1 MKNVWRMKPVL
12 PDWANGG
19 QLRRRLASGA
29 TAVQPFVRRC
39 GAGLGELRRIV
50 ERILPSLLSLLQ
62 GFWAHLVSR
71 MLSFLSWF
79 WQGVRA
85 RFAEVVVETWG
96 ALHRANGAVQRLRR
110 ILERASA
117 SVWAAIRWSLMG
129 IVHRA
134 QWWWAVLVSAVQ
146 HFERH
151 DCVMRAAAI
160 SYFGLISFFPLVL
173 VLITLVS
180 YFLEVSIAQKQVLDL
195 IVLSAPT
202 AGDLVK
208 GNMGHILRYRNTVG
222 LLAIA
227 GFFWSASAVF
237 STIDRALN
245 RIWDVREL
253 RPYWRSKLLSIL
265 VIVGIGGLSVGSMAT
280 TALVNLLRGVVLPL
294 LSSQFGVSLGPWRVV
309 VFLIPY
315 ITNFLLFMFVYGVF
329 PHTRV
334 NWLHIWPGALLAA
347 IVWEQAKTLF
357 TDYLATFGSTNLVYG
372 SVGAIIALMVW
383 FYLSALILL
392 MGAEI
397 SAAYSRAVRHT

>member
-1 MKNVWRMKPVL
+1 MKNVLRLKPVL
-12 PDWANGG
+12 PNWAHGG
-19 QLRRRLASGA
+19 EVRRRLAGGA
-29 TAVQPFVRRC
+29 MAVQSLVQQC
-39 GAGLGELRRIV
+39 GAGLRELRRMV
-50 ERILPSLLSLLQ
+50 KRTVLFFPSLWQGLWAHFVSRTLSLLSWL
-62 GFWAHLVSR
+62 
-71 MLSFLSWF
+71 
-79 WQGVRA
+79 WQGIRTWC
-85 RFAEVVVETWG
+85 AELAVKTWG
-96 ALHRANGAVQRLRR
+96 TLRR
-110 ILERASA
+110 ADDAARWLERMLERASA
-117 SVWAAIRWSLMG
+117 SVRVAIHWGLVG
-129 IVHRA
+129 VAHRA
-134 QWWWAVLVSAVQ
+134 QWWAAVIASAVR
-146 HFERH
+146 HFEQH

-208 GNMGHILRYRNTVG
+208 GNMGHILRYRNTIGVI
-222 LLAIA
+222 AIV

-265 VIVGIGGLSVGSMAT
+265 VIVAIGGLSVGSVAT

-347 IVWEQAKTLF
+347 VAWEQAKTLF
-357 TDYLATFGSTNLVYG
+357 TDYLSTFGSVNLVYG

-397 SAAYSRAVRHT
+397 SAAYSRAVRRV